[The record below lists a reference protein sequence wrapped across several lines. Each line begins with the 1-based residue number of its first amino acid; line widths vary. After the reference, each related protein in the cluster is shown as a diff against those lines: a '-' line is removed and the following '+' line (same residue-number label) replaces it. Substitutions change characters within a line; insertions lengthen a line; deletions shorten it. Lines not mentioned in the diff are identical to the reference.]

1 MADLLFGLET
11 EYALA
16 AFDESGERVA
26 QEIALHRLMSLAK
39 RRLTSLRGFGGSDL
53 FMPFGRLYLD
63 SGGHPEFCTPEC
75 DNPWD
80 LVRYCLAG
88 DRIMAELAEEMTG
101 TGGIAD
107 VVVSRCNVDYGGRQ
121 ATWGCH
127 ESYLYRRR
135 RWVVPE
141 QLIPHLVS
149 RIVYAGAGGF
159 DTRASGRAFML
170 SPRASHLTTVVGDNS
185 THHRPI
191 YHTKNESLA
200 DGGYR
205 RLHLICG
212 ESLCSDRAAWLK
224 VGTTAL
230 VVAMIDAGCKPG
242 DGVQLVK
249 PLEAIRAF
257 ARDPE
262 CRAVAEVAGGRRV
275 SALAIQYHYLELAEA
290 NAKAKFMPSWAP
302 EVCKRWREA
311 LELVARG
318 PDAAAATF
326 DWAIKLNLFKR
337 VAERTG
343 VDLQDLAA
351 PKPKQQLDELCWKLS
366 EIDLRFSRPGLRGI
380 FGALDAEGRLA
391 HGIPGVRDTGR
402 PLDAPPERWRGKARA
417 DRIQELAKT
426 ERPVICDWTTIIDY
440 EKKLVCDLTDPFSS
454 SAEWI
459 PFDPKK
465 VNEGE
470 LHRLSPR
477 ARRIM
482 ERLEY
487 SGLLDGFYPDEV
499 LSEEAL
505 MERVR
510 RVRERR
516 RIRRAPE
523 PRAQA
528 GSDTP

>member
-26 QEIALHRLMSLAK
+26 QEIALNRLIRLAE
-39 RRLTSLRGFGGSDL
+39 RRLTYLRGFGGSDL
-53 FMPFGRLYLD
+53 FLPFGRLYLD

-75 DNPWD
+75 DNPRD

-88 DRIMAELAEEMTG
+88 DRLMSNLAEEMTNQS
-101 TGGIAD
+101 GIAD
-107 VVVSRCNVDYGGRQ
+107 VVVSRCNVDYGGRK

-149 RIVYAGAGGF
+149 RIVYTGAGGF
-159 DTRASGRAFML
+159 DTKAPGRAFMV

-191 YHTKNESLA
+191 YHTKNEPLA
-200 DGGYR
+200 EGGSR

-212 ESLCSDRAAWLK
+212 ESLCSETAAWLK
-224 VGTTAL
+224 VAATAL
-230 VVAMIDAGCKPG
+230 VVAMIDAGRKPG
-242 DGVQLVK
+242 DGVQLVQ

-262 CRAVAEVAGGRRV
+262 CRAVAEVEGGRRL
-275 SALAIQYHYLELAEA
+275 SALAIQYHYLERAEA
-290 NAKAKFMPSWAP
+290 EAGAGFMPSWAP
-302 EVCKRWREA
+302 EACKRWREA
-311 LELVARG
+311 LELAARG
-318 PDAAAATF
+318 PEAAAGVF

-337 VAERTG
+337 FAEREG
-343 VDLQDLAA
+343 VDLKDLEA
-351 PKPKQQLDELCWKLS
+351 PKRQHHELCWKLS

-380 FGALDAEGRLA
+380 FGTLSAEGRLA
-391 HGIPGVRDTGR
+391 HGIRGIRDTGL
-402 PLDAPPERWRGKARA
+402 PLDAPPERGRAKARA
-417 DRIQELAKT
+417 DRILELAKA

-440 EKKLVCDLTDPFSS
+440 GKKTVCDLTDPFSS
-454 SAEWI
+454 TSEWI

-465 VNEGE
+465 VNKGE
-470 LHRLSPR
+470 LDRLNPR

-487 SGLLDGFYPDEV
+487 SGMLDGFYPDEV
-499 LSEEAL
+499 INEDL
-505 MERVR
+505 MDRVR

-516 RIRRAPE
+516 RLRRASGSG
-523 PRAQA
+523 AQA
-528 GSDTP
+528 GAGDPSP